1 MIDILEIHDRN
12 QTSIFEHTGSE
23 VLESLLVV
31 HVPRHF
37 AAFKVLI
44 DPVILEVHVGTD
56 VSLATLHDE
65 VVKIEFQDLLVD
77 SKCVL

>member
-1 MIDILEIHDRN
+1 VIDVMEIHDRN
-12 QTSIFEHTGSE
+12 QTLVFKHAGTK

-44 DPVILEVHVGTD
+44 DPVILEVYVATD
-56 VSLATLHDE
+56 VSLAALDDE
-65 VVKIEFQDLLVD
+65 RMKVEFQDLLMD
-77 SKCVL
+77 SQCVL